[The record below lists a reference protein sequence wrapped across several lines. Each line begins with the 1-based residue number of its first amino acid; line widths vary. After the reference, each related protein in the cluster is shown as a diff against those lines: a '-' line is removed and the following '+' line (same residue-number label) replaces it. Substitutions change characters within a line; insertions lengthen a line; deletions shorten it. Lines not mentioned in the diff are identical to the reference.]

1 MAWSPEVPYNQL
13 PPLPPE
19 GIDLEPKPVLKMA
32 IEARA
37 ALATLA
43 QASRLLPNP
52 GVLLNSLTLLEA
64 QASSEIENIVT
75 TSDALFKH
83 AEIGG
88 GDHATKE
95 GLRYRSALFAGV

>member
-1 MAWSPEVPYNQL
+1 MAWSPEVPLQ
-13 PPLPPE
+13 PAAPAAAR
-19 GIDLEPKPVLKMA
+19 GDDLEPKPVLKMA

-64 QASSEIENIVT
+64 QGE
-75 TSDALFKH
+75 L
-83 AEIGG
+83 
-88 GDHATKE
+88 GDREHRHDE
-95 GLRYRSALFAGV
+95 